1 MLKAVVVCCGL
12 VCFGGLSHLRGILAL
27 ASLRRCVWHA
37 MESNGQAM
45 RTSAPAG
52 TQPTALAGHTMQVMD
67 VKIAKSTYINR
78 FFARN
83 GRQLGMKAVMKY
95 WKMVQARHSDARLA
109 RLCEEANVLAEARA
123 MAVEDAWAE
132 LCGIANRCG
141 GA

>member
-1 MLKAVVVCCGL
+1 M
-12 VCFGGLSHLRGILAL
+12 

-52 TQPTALAGHTMQVMD
+52 TQPTALAMPVMD
-67 VKIAKSTYINR
+67 VNIAKSTYINR

-83 GRQLGMKAVMKY
+83 GRQLGMKVVMKH

-123 MAVEDAWAE
+123 MGVEDAWAE